1 VKVAFSVPRRLAI
14 ESDFKAWLGQRPVV
28 CAGALI
34 NPGDAIVA
42 EDGGVPERSAAG
54 RVPGSSRSGA
64 RHSDGH
70 EHLTEGRQQRHRHA
84 VAIVQR

>member
-28 CAGALI
+28 CAGALV

-54 RVPGSSRSGA
+54 RARSR
-64 RHSDGH
+64 
-70 EHLTEGRQQRHRHA
+70 
-84 VAIVQR
+84 VQSIRRSA